1 MHLFASQN
9 EQVRGYHKNLDFKLR
24 HIVSLT
30 VHKYAGISSE
40 IRLSYNGY
48 KTWTLL
54 SSRFKN
60 VKSVYPVQPIIH
72 FHSPNTILEPQSENL
87 DFNFDVNWS
96 LTTKKLKM
104 TSTMHEFKLNWPIFV
119 GGRKPGVSQ
128 WGDKICKICLSS
140 PKWNLGS
147 LEGKPGL

>member
-1 MHLFASQN
+1 MHLFDSQN
-9 EQVRGYHKNLDFKLR
+9 EQVHGYHQNLDFKLR

-60 VKSVYPVQPIIH
+60 VKSVYPVQPTIH
-72 FHSPNTILEPQSENL
+72 FQSPKTFLEPQNENL
-87 DFNFDVNWS
+87 AFNSHATWS
-96 LTTKKLKM
+96 STTQ
-104 TSTMHEFKLNWPIFV
+104 I
-119 GGRKPGVSQ
+119 RK
-128 WGDKICKICLSS
+128 
-140 PKWNLGS
+140 
-147 LEGKPGL
+147 

>member
-1 MHLFASQN
+1 MIKFGKIHKNLKMPGFCIVWESNSFYHVRNRKSAPFASQN
-9 EQVRGYHKNLDFKLR
+9 EQVRGYHQNLDFKLR

-60 VKSVYPVQPIIH
+60 VKSVYPVQPTIH

-104 TSTMHEFKLNWPIFV
+104 TSTMHEFKLN
-119 GGRKPGVSQ
+119 
-128 WGDKICKICLSS
+128 
-140 PKWNLGS
+140 
-147 LEGKPGL
+147 